1 VAAYEKFVHESMEG
15 EPIWR
20 HLNRQVFLGD
30 EPQPN
35 RWIRLRKPTRIEI
48 PPYGRHGPPVSTA
61 IRRLPLTSEFISP
74 RSDESSAGPSI
85 CPNATMLDLTLAARP
100 DPGRSLECM
109 TLAALYELAQRASSD
124 ESDRNAWIATA
135 GDDKAAAGNEVV
147 AVDGDNLSWLKA
159 LVQRQGFPTV
169 EQVGRKG
176 VNDAWL
182 PVQHAD
188 RDPAFQAQV
197 LDVPKPRLASGGV
210 RKQDFAM
217 LLDRVRRAQDKPQ
230 IYGSQFM
237 PNKRGRLVPEPT
249 EDMAHVD
256 ERRAAMNL
264 MPLAAYSCVLRFSMV
279 PASPAAH

>member
-1 VAAYEKFVHESMEG
+1 MSRVTQLLALPLCALLLSAVARAGQGDDALFRACPGVAAWAINH
-15 EPIWR
+15 PR
-20 HLNRQVFLGD
+20 HAD
-30 EPQPN
+30 EPMSVSEGQAQ
-35 RWIRLRKPTRIEI
+35 IQASGLR
-48 PPYGRHGPPVSTA
+48 
-61 IRRLPLTSEFISP
+61 
-74 RSDESSAGPSI
+74 D
-85 CPNATMLDLTLAARP
+85 
-100 DPGRSLECM
+100 
-109 TLAALYELAQRASSD
+109 ELAQRASSD
-124 ESDRNAWIATA
+124 ESARNAWIATTR
-135 GDDKAAAGNEVV
+135 DDKAAAGNAVV
-147 AVDGDNLSWLKA
+147 AVDGENLSWLKA

-237 PNKRGRLVPEPT
+237 RDKRGRLVPEPT